1 MSKDTP
7 NEDWVLK
14 YFRDVDSRDVEKIL
28 SYYATNAKF
37 RFGNQD
43 TAIGIRAIEELLR
56 GFFDQI
62 DQIQHEPRGIWLGE
76 VNAVFE
82 AEVRFQVGDAAM
94 TVPAVSIMRMD
105 TGGKIADFR
114 FVMDAAP
121 VFELIS
127 ARPSQ

>member
-1 MSKDTP
+1 MSQDTP

-14 YFRDVDSRDVEKIL
+14 YFQDVDSRDVEKIL

-43 TAIGIRAIEELLR
+43 AAIGIGAIEDVLR

-62 DQIQHEPRGIWLGE
+62 DQIQHKPRGIWLGE
-76 VNAVFE
+76 LNAVLE
-82 AEVRFQVGDAAM
+82 AEVRFQVGAAAT

-105 TGGKIADFR
+105 AGGKVADFR

-127 ARPSQ
+127 ARPPQ